1 MNINEVLK
9 ERASRYGD
17 FKDVA
22 TYSQHLKELWYDS
35 IKEDDIISEPMQ
47 EAIEMLLHKLARIF
61 SGDKNYR
68 DNFVD
73 LIGYA
78 ELYLKELDRVEGIKK
93 QVEDEE
99 LMKMVDEIFK
109 EHKEANYKNESKEP
123 SKEDIAEALN
133 ELKNKYGFD
142 I

>member
-1 MNINEVLK
+1 MSINEVLK
-9 ERASRYGD
+9 ERASRYGE

-47 EAIEMLLHKLARIF
+47 EAMEMILHKIARIF
-61 SGDKNYR
+61 SGDKNYK
-68 DNFVD
+68 DNFID

-78 ELYLKELDRVEGIKK
+78 ELYLKEVERVEDIKNK
-93 QVEDEE
+93 VEDEE
-99 LMKMVDEIFK
+99 LMKLVTEIFK
-109 EHKEANYKNESKEP
+109 EFKEKEVKKDTEP
-123 SKEDIAEALN
+123 KEQCNNDAIDILRN
-133 ELKNKYGFD
+133 VYGLD

>member
-9 ERASRYGD
+9 ERASRYGE
-17 FKDVA
+17 FENVA
-22 TYSQHLKELWYDS
+22 EHSQLLKELWYDS
-35 IKEDDIISEPMQ
+35 IKVNDNITPAMQ
-47 EAIEMLLHKLARIF
+47 EAMEMILHKLARIF
-61 SGDKNYR
+61 SGSKNYK
-68 DNFVD
+68 DSFVD
-73 LIGYA
+73 LIGYV
-78 ELYLKELDRVEGIKK
+78 ELYLKELDRVEENKK

-99 LMKMVDEIFK
+99 LMYMVDEIFK

-123 SKEDIAEALN
+123 SKEDIEKALN